1 MINHKKEKMKIY
13 EFWKLKSPW
22 EYFHLFEALWLPQVE
37 EVSLFAE
44 PWYVSTAV
52 QLNEEN
58 WLKFSNQ
65 CTYIMEDNIAV
76 YYSMT
81 PENVSFLLLYH
92 ATDWWRHWFMPW
104 TRLLSHSCMTSLMLY
119 FLPLLLQLDL
129 RAAHKL
135 TTSVVTLL

>member
-1 MINHKKEKMKIY
+1 MINHKKEK
-13 EFWKLKSPW
+13 WKSMNFILETKESLRVFSFVWSTMIATSWRGIIICWAVICVHRCTTKWGKLVEIFKS
-22 EYFHLFEALWLPQVE
+22 V
-37 EVSLFAE
+37 
-44 PWYVSTAV
+44 
-52 QLNEEN
+52 
-58 WLKFSNQ
+58 
-65 CTYIMEDNIAV
+65 YIMEDNIAV

-129 RAAHKL
+129 RAAHKF
-135 TTSVVTLL
+135 TATVVTLL